1 MTNVSITELK
11 SNPALAINSSFDY
24 PVAVMNRSK
33 TQAYLIGK
41 TLFERMVAFI
51 EDYIDK
57 KAVDEADYKKGTK
70 MEDLMKEL
78 GLE

>member
-1 MTNVSITELK
+1 M
-11 SNPALAINSSFDY
+11 AINSSFDY
-24 PVAVMNRSK
+24 PVAVKNRSK

-41 TLFERMVAFI
+41 ALFERMIAFI
-51 EDYIDK
+51 EDYVDR
-57 KAVDEADYKKGTK
+57 KAVDEADYRKGTK